1 MFKQTS
7 ELKDNVVYEP
17 SVESAYHTLIQYL
30 DENQIK
36 VNKHQV
42 NDVNE
47 ALTLFIQKKETNQA
61 KSVFLVGHE
70 VEHLNMRRKRDVSD
84 DSQNSTI
91 FGANCAAYWTSFNIT
106 DNTVTGSA
114 HSFGLN
120 VDTSGA
126 GPTITCD
133 DMSSTGVVT

>member
-1 MFKQTS
+1 LFKKTS
-7 ELKDNVVYEP
+7 ELKDNVAYEP
-17 SVESAYHTLIQYL
+17 SVESAYQTLIQYL

-70 VEHLNMRRKRDVSD
+70 VEHMRRKRDVSD
-84 DSQNSTI
+84 NSQNITI
-91 FGANCAAYWTSFNIT
+91 FGANCAAYLTSFNIT

-126 GPTITCD
+126 GPTITCN